1 MDRVENQVLFEH
13 GSSSPHQN
21 LERTLRRSIVTSA
34 LFGEPLGSLRAE
46 QALFRTRAS
55 AVSAG

>member
-21 LERTLRRSIVTSA
+21 LERTSRRRIVTIA
-34 LFGEPLGSLRAE
+34 MLGEPLGSLRAK
-46 QALFRTRAS
+46 QTLFRARTS
-55 AVSAG
+55 VVGNG